1 MPSLSLIFFFRTSF
15 SRHRKLVFKTFC
27 ADHSTIKRSLIILIC
42 LIDLLGKIK
51 LKKSKIFDYQNAFF
65 SHLEVKTI
73 IILLLGCIFL
83 GHIFSAGFPKFFC
96 PISFSTKQWRE
107 NFYDISVYFS
117 GDELKRIQAWSKCF
131 CNLKTIYPRWK
142 GPTQELYSSSRRT
155 AVVPLFKNYIQFF
168 WFFFWAGVMLFHPQ
182 ATSTDHGGP
191 RTSDFSIERRRRA
204 PLHHR
209 FLYHNLKACFGY
221 KIFTRFSSKLT
232 DFTDFFAIC
241 LNVE

>member
-1 MPSLSLIFFFRTSF
+1 M
-15 SRHRKLVFKTFC
+15 
-27 ADHSTIKRSLIILIC
+27 IC

-168 WFFFWAGVMLFHPQ
+168 WFFSGLGNVVSPSSNEHGSWWASNIRLFDWEAETRTTSPPLPLPQ
-182 ATSTDHGGP
+182 SK
-191 RTSDFSIERRRRA
+191 SLLWIQDF
-204 PLHHR
+204 HTV
-209 FLYHNLKACFGY
+209 FQ
-221 KIFTRFSSKLT
+221 
-232 DFTDFFAIC
+232 
-241 LNVE
+241 